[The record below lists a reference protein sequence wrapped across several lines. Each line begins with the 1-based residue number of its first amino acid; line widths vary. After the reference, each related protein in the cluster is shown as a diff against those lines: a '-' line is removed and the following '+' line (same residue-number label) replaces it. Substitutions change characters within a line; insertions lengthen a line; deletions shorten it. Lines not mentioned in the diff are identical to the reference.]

1 VFSELPHVAYNP
13 VKRKEIKITI
23 VDLTYDF
30 IGRITQQKFK
40 YEINSRNYTRKKE
53 RQETGEISTKT
64 VFFMSRSPKPGRE
77 GDPFTKRFSSNCF
90 VCCAGE
96 VFDLYDVSITHQK

>member
-40 YEINSRNYTRKKE
+40 YEINSRNYTRKKN
-53 RQETGEISTKT
+53 
-64 VFFMSRSPKPGRE
+64 GR
-77 GDPFTKRFSSNCF
+77 K
-90 VCCAGE
+90 
-96 VFDLYDVSITHQK
+96 